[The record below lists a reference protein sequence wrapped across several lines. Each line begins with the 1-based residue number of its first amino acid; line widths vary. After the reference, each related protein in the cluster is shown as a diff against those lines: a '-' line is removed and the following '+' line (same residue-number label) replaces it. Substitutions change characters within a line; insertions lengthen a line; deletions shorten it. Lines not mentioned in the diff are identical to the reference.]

1 MIRVKLSVVALL
13 AGVIVLDAASV
24 MSAAAEKWEFRKQTG
39 SNNCVVQL
47 STTLPKLGDLIS
59 EHDTRRA
66 ACEAARDRYDKTPED
81 TSKCWV
87 YGPGTIKGC
96 GSEGITLPPD

>member
-1 MIRVKLSVVALL
+1 MIRIKWSIVAAF
-13 AGVIVLDAASV
+13 AGVTVLGHASF

-47 STTLPKLGDLIS
+47 STSLPKLGNLIS
-59 EHDTRRA
+59 EHETRKA
-66 ACEAARDRYDKTPED
+66 ACEAARDRYDKASED

-87 YGPGTIKGC
+87 YGPGTITGC
-96 GSEGITLPPD
+96 AAEGIKLPPD